1 VPATPTDGELL
12 VLSGR
17 PHPATRGA
25 GLGFVWAGPGDR
37 RHLVLLTRVELD
49 DPAVNGG
56 VM

>member
-1 VPATPTDGELL
+1 
-12 VLSGR
+12 
-17 PHPATRGA
+17 
-25 GLGFVWAGPGDR
+25 VWAGPGDR